1 MKLKTTI
8 AAGYFTVIGLVAVV
22 GVVGLLGL
30 YQYAGSVENGTAA
43 TRLSLAMGEVRA
55 LEWSALRG
63 DLSASGEARNRLA
76 SIVDQFA
83 TRGMVAEQASADRYA
98 QAFQSFVGVEER
110 LLAGDA
116 VIGKSVQQL
125 ATLSDVLVTA
135 QVKLARTAGHDLEE
149 AEAAARTAT
158 TLADVVES
166 IRDGV
171 VNAQL
176 AEMAFLNHPDSSEI
190 TPALE
195 ALDVAAEL
203 TSRLPPEDGGPARE
217 IIETYTLSIGD
228 TSAAYAGYESYREVI
243 LRLLSEIDRLHSAL
257 PPGADAS
264 TRFEAAELTAWAW
277 RARANGT
284 IGDARSIPRVTHP
297 ELDAMK
303 ALAAQVIELTRQ
315 MAAARSELLQLSTV
329 DEAQSRGIASS
340 MENIKERYFATRSA
354 AEARAVQAR
363 EGYIKAMSAADRG
376 RQIRA
381 ASLQVA
387 LALSDLSSGK
397 RDVLREEIAGN
408 MARVAG
414 HLDEIAR
421 QTGETDHI
429 GTMRALLA
437 PLEASFVKQIEL
449 QSTAVRLA
457 HDMNA
462 AAVEASQQA
471 RTLSD
476 SGLAAAEAG
485 KRDSVAI
492 IVTTLALATLAGLGF
507 AFILGRHVSLGIT
520 RMSDAMSA
528 IAHGQL
534 DADIPNQGQRGEL
547 GQMAESLVAF
557 KNNASLRI
565 EAEERAEGA
574 RHLADKERQEVL
586 GQLAGTCE
594 SRLLPLAQQVSSA
607 SRRQSDDARQLLDMA
622 EQAMKRSETVAE
634 EAGST
639 GRNLGSVAS
648 ATEEMA
654 ASIAG
659 IAQSMLSTAELA
671 RRSVTEA
678 DRVRNNLESL
688 VQVAES
694 VGDVV
699 VLIREISEQTNLLA
713 LNATIEAARAGEA
726 GKGFAVVASE
736 VKNLANQTARA
747 TEEISA
753 RIDGIRAETLSASD
767 AIRGI
772 SSIIEQMDIATG
784 SAAGAVEQ
792 QRSTT
797 REIAR
802 TTQGVS
808 SSVDRIGTDI
818 AVVSDRARE
827 TETVARALQ
836 TAAERLGGEADD
848 MERTVND
855 FIASIRS
862 L

>member
-30 YQYAGSVENGTAA
+30 YQYAASVENGTAA

-63 DLSASGEARNRLA
+63 DLSASSDAQGRLA

-83 TRGMVAEQASADRYA
+83 TRGMAAEQASADRYA
-98 QAFQSFVGVEER
+98 QAFQSFVGVEEK
-110 LLAGDA
+110 LLAGDTI
-116 VIGKSVQQL
+116 IGKSVQQL
-125 ATLSDVLVTA
+125 ASLSDVLVTS
-135 QVKLARTAGHDLEE
+135 QVKLARAAGRDLEE
-149 AEAAARTAT
+149 AEAAARAAT
-158 TLADVVES
+158 TLADLVES

-195 ALDVAAEL
+195 ALDEAASL
-203 TSRLPPEDGGPARE
+203 TARLPPEDGGPARE
-217 IIETYTLSIGD
+217 IIEAYTISIGE

-243 LRLLSEIDRLHSAL
+243 LRLLGELDRLHSSL
-257 PPGADAS
+257 PPGTDAS

-284 IGDARSIPRVTHP
+284 LGEDLSIPRISHP

-303 ALAAQVIELTRQ
+303 ALAVRVIDLTRQ

-329 DEAQSRGIASS
+329 DEAQSRGIAFS

-354 AEARAVQAR
+354 AEAKAVEAR
-363 EGYIKAMSAADRG
+363 EGYIRAMSAADRG

-397 RDVLREEIAGN
+397 RDVLREEIAGT

-414 HLDEIAR
+414 HLDEIAQ
-421 QTGETDHI
+421 QTGQTDHI
-429 GTMRALLA
+429 ATMRALLA
-437 PLEASFVKQIEL
+437 PLEASFVQQIDL

-457 HDMNA
+457 RDMNA

-485 KRDSVAI
+485 KRNSVVF

-507 AFILGRHVSLGIT
+507 AFVLGRHVSLGVT
-520 RMSDAMSA
+520 RMSEAMSA

-534 DADIPNQGQRGEL
+534 DADIPNRGQRGEL

-557 KNNASLRI
+557 KDNARLRI
-565 EAEERAEGA
+565 EAEQRAQDA
-574 RHLADKERQEVL
+574 RHQADAERREVL

-622 EQAMKRSETVAE
+622 EQAMKRSGTVAD

-659 IAQSMLSTAELA
+659 IAHSMLSTAELA

-678 DRVRNNLESL
+678 DRVRDNLESL
-688 VQVAES
+688 VQVAAS

-736 VKNLANQTARA
+736 VKSLANQTARA

-753 RIDGIRAETLSASD
+753 RIDGIRAETLSATD

-797 REIAR
+797 REIAQ

-808 SSVDRIGTDI
+808 SSVDRISTDI

-836 TAAERLGGEADD
+836 AAAERLGGEADD

-855 FIASIRS
+855 FISQIRS